1 MKRYHLL
8 LLAVA
13 SAPLLIHAEPVGT
26 PAAVTDVNAA
36 VPQLSYQSAFS
47 EYRPAGDP
55 KVSPDKVW
63 VRSNQ
68 LVSDQE
74 STGASQGMSMPMQM
88 NHAPVEQEKPAAKPA
103 ADPHKGHDMNM
114 KGH

>member
-13 SAPLLIHAEPVGT
+13 SAPLLVHAEPVRT
-26 PAAVTDVNAA
+26 STAVTDVNVA
-36 VPQLSYQSAFS
+36 VPQLNYQSAFA
-47 EYRPAGDP
+47 EYKPAGE
-55 KVSPDKVW
+55 SQATPDKVW

-68 LVSDQE
+68 QVSGQE
-74 STGASQGMSMPMQM
+74 LIGDSETMPMQM
-88 NHAPVEQEKPAAKPA
+88 NHAPALQGKPAAMPA
-103 ADPHKGHDMNM
+103 ADPHKGHNMNM

>member
-13 SAPLLIHAEPVGT
+13 GAPLLVHAEPVHT
-26 PAAVTDVNAA
+26 STAAMDANAT
-36 VPQLSYQSAFS
+36 VPQLHYQSAFA
-47 EYRPAGDP
+47 EYKSVEEPQATADN
-55 KVSPDKVW
+55 VW

-68 LVSDQE
+68 QVSGQE
-74 STGASQGMSMPMQM
+74 SSGDSETMPMQM
-88 NHAPVEQEKPAAKPA
+88 NHAPAVQGKPAAVRA
-103 ADPHKGHDMNM
+103 ADPHKGHNMNM